1 MNPGL
6 SLLQPYPFERL
17 GALQTSASRAGTT
30 LPAINLSI
38 GEPQHPTPA
47 LIHEA
52 LVAALATSAKYPATK
67 GLDALR
73 ITIAEWLVR
82 RFRLPTGAVDPER
95 QILPVNGTREALFA
109 IAQCLVDRRAGALV
123 AMPNPFYQIYEGAAL
138 LAGAEP
144 WFLPCPAASGFL
156 PDFDA
161 VPAAIWDRCEVV
173 YVCSPGNPSGAVM
186 DAAQFEL
193 LIALADR
200 HDFTIVSDEC
210 YSELYHD
217 ETRPPIGLLEA
228 CTAIGRDDF
237 RRCLVMHSLSKRS
250 NAPGLRSGFVA
261 GDALI
266 LRNFLRY
273 RTYHGCAMPLYVQH
287 ASIAAWHDEAHVA
300 ANRARYREKFAAVV
314 PILREALEVAM
325 PEAGFYLWP
334 SLPGDDVE
342 TCRRLIE
349 EMNVLTLPGS
359 FLARDTVD
367 GNPGRGR
374 LRIAL
379 VAELPLCVEAARRM
393 RDFFKC

>member
-250 NAPGLRSGFVA
+250 NVPGLRSGFVA